1 MNFKVYM
8 QYEEYAHRISIYIFK
23 ELPNGKRLFC
33 TNINTM
39 EFIEHE
45 ECLMLEKPTLSLSG
59 AIAKP
64 FIQEIVD
71 SAKRIGI
78 NPSRE
83 PIIENELVAVKYHL
97 EDMRTL
103 VFAEEKIINME
114 SKK

>member
-1 MNFKVYM
+1 M

-33 TNINTM
+33 TDINTM

-45 ECLMLEKPTLSLSG
+45 EHLILEKPTLSLSG
-59 AIAKP
+59 NVAKP

-78 NPSRE
+78 NPSGE
-83 PIIENELVAVKYHL
+83 PILENELIAIKYHL

-103 VFAEEKIINME
+103 VFTEEKIINME